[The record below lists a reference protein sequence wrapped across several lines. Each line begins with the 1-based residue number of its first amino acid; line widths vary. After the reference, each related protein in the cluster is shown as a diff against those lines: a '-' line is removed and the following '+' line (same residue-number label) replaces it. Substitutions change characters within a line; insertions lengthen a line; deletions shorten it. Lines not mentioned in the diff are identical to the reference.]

1 MDFDYKVVFSD
12 RRTISIIVSPDK
24 GVTVRAPHRTS
35 LKKIDEFVNDK
46 SGWIRK
52 HLDNHSEI
60 IRMNHGRKYTDG
72 STIPYM
78 GKERPLKL
86 IPGNRYYVKFDEESF
101 EIGTKDS
108 SDIKLIK
115 KMMDIWYR
123 ERGQHVLALKLDIIL
138 SRFCEQNFRPSG
150 LKVKP
155 MKSRWGSCSTKGQIT
170 LNSELL
176 KLEEKYIEY
185 VIIHELCHL
194 KHHNHGKGFYD
205 ILGKLSPDYRDIRK
219 EMKKYM
225 TR

>member
-1 MDFDYKVVFSD
+1 
-12 RRTISIIVSPDK
+12 
-24 GVTVRAPHRTS
+24 
-35 LKKIDEFVNDK
+35 
-46 SGWIRK
+46 
-52 HLDNHSEI
+52 
-60 IRMNHGRKYTDG
+60 
-72 STIPYM
+72 M